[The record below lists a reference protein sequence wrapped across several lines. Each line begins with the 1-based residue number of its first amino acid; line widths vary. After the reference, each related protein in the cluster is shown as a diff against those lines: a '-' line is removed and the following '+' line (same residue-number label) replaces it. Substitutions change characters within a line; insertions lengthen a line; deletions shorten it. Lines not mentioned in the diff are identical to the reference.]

1 MPSTKLK
8 NILVVTYW
16 SYRDALIQ
24 TYTLP
29 YVRLIKRQLPAN
41 SRIYLVTLEQSHLSL
56 SETDAMLV
64 REELKQEGIH
74 LVPFSYSRFGLAAI
88 IKWIFFLA
96 RLLWLCL
103 QKRVTHIH
111 AWCTPAGGAGYIL
124 SVLTGI
130 PLVIDSY
137 EPHAESMVENGT
149 WSKQSPAFRILLT
162 LEKLQSRRAKAVI
175 ATTQGM
181 MPYARERYDAA
192 FREFYVKPACVDLQ
206 LFSPSFETKD
216 TALLKQYELMG
227 KIVCVYAGKIGGI
240 YLEAEIFDFFK
251 AASDYWGDKF
261 RVLLLTNAGEAKIK
275 ELARAS
281 RLDPEIVITKFVEHQ
296 DVPKHLALG
305 DFALNPVKPVP
316 TKRFCTSIKDGEY
329 WAMGLPVV
337 IPPNI
342 SDDSDIIKE
351 HRIGAI
357 IEKFSPEAYLKAI
370 REIDS
375 ILQSCSQRELIER
388 VRAVAVKYR
397 NFADAEEIYR
407 KLYGASRH

>member
-1 MPSTKLK
+1 MAG
-8 NILVVTYW
+8 NILVITYW

-29 YVRLIKRQLPAN
+29 YVRLIKRQLPAQ
-41 SRIYLVTLEQSHLSL
+41 SEIYLVTLEQSQLRL
-56 SETDAMLV
+56 SEADARRA

-74 LVPFSYSRFGLAAI
+74 LIAFNYSSFGFAAI
-88 IKWIFFLA
+88 IKWMFFLA

-103 QKRVTHIH
+103 QKRITHIH

-124 SVLTGI
+124 SLLSGI

-137 EPHAESMVENGT
+137 EPHAESMAENGT
-149 WSKQSPAFRILLT
+149 WSRRSAAFKILLL

-181 MPYARERYDAA
+181 MRYARERYNAT

-206 LFSPSFETKD
+206 LFSPLTGTKNA
-216 TALLKQYELMG
+216 ALRKQYNLAD
-227 KIVCVYAGKIGGI
+227 KLVCVYAGKMGGI

-261 RVLLLTNAGEAKIK
+261 RVLLLTNADEAKIK
-275 ELARAS
+275 ELAMRS
-281 RLDPEIVITKFVEHQ
+281 SLDPEIIVTKFVEHA
-296 DVPKHLALG
+296 DVPQYLALG

-351 HRIGAI
+351 QRIGAI
-357 IEKFSPEAYLKAI
+357 IEEFNPEAYLKAI
-370 REIDS
+370 REIDL
-375 ILQSCSQRELIER
+375 ILQSCSRRELIER
-388 VRAVAVKYR
+388 VRKVAIRYR
-397 NFADAEEIYR
+397 NFADAEAIYR
-407 KLYGASRH
+407 KIYGASIK

>member
-1 MPSTKLK
+1 MRSIKLK
-8 NILVVTYW
+8 NILVLTYW

-41 SRIYLVTLEQSHLSL
+41 SRIYLVTLEQAQLRL
-56 SETDAMLV
+56 SEEEARRV
-64 REELKQEGIH
+64 REELSGEGIH

-103 QKRVTHIH
+103 QKRITHIH
-111 AWCTPAGGAGYIL
+111 AWCTPAGGAGYVL
-124 SVLTGI
+124 SLLTGI
-130 PLVIDSY
+130 PLVIDCY

-149 WSKQSPAFRILLT
+149 WRQESAAFKILLL

-181 MPYARERYDAA
+181 MRYARERYNATL
-192 FREFYVKPACVDLQ
+192 REFYVKPACVDLQ
-206 LFSPSFETKD
+206 LFSPVMETKD
-216 TALLKQYELMG
+216 AALLKQYELTN
-227 KIVCVYAGKIGGI
+227 KLVCVYAGKLGGI
-240 YLEAEIFDFFK
+240 YLEGEIFDFFK
-251 AASDYWGDKF
+251 AASDYWGDRF
-261 RVLLLTNAGEAKIK
+261 RVLLLTNSSEAKIK

-281 RLDPEIVITKFVEHQ
+281 RLDPGIIVTKFVEHA

-305 DFALNPVKPVP
+305 DFALNPVKPVS

-351 HRIGAI
+351 QRIGAI
-357 IEKFSPEAYLKAI
+357 IEEFNPEAYLKAI
-370 REIDS
+370 KEIDL
-375 ILQSCSQRELIER
+375 ILQSCSRRELIER
-388 VRAVAVKYR
+388 VRAVAIKYR

-407 KLYGASRH
+407 KIYGASVN